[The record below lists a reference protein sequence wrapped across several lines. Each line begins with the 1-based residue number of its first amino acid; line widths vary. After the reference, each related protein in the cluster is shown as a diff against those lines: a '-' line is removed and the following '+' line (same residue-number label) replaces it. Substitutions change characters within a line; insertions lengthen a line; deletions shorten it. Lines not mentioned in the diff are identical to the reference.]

1 MHQEAEE
8 EPVPQLTSAETPAD
22 REPDETPA
30 EREPDETPDEIKSVF
45 EIEQLLVQKT
55 FTK

>member
-1 MHQEAEE
+1 MHQDAEE
-8 EPVPQLTSAETPAD
+8 EPVPQLSSAETPAD
-22 REPDETPA
+22 RETDETPA
-30 EREPDETPDEIKSVF
+30 ETEPDAIPEIKSVF